1 MMIEVLNKIRF
12 YFGNIFGYLIYLLL
26 GKKILLNKINKTKIL
41 SIYFHNPSVSV
52 FEKIIKWLVK
62 YDFKIVTIN
71 QLQEILDGTKV
82 NTNKTVFISFD
93 DAWSENLKLIPILEK
108 YNIPITL
115 FVPVKAIEDGD
126 LWLNIVRNE
135 YSNIDESIKRGL
147 SLKYLKNISY
157 EHHEELYLAAKNKS
171 IIRRVIMTKNELI
184 KFAKYASIGSHTVN
198 HPILS
203 NSNKEQVKFELENSE
218 KILNAWGLEI
228 NSSFAY
234 PNGSYN
240 DKIIDTIKESNYKYA
255 FTTQPQFVDL
265 SKNEFKYKIPRICIP
280 DNLGKFENLARMS
293 TLWTKILK

>member
-1 MMIEVLNKIRF
+1 MIEVSNKIRF

-62 YDFKIVTIN
+62 YDFTIVSIN
-71 QLQEILDGTKV
+71 QLQQILDGTKV

-108 YNIPITL
+108 YNVPITL
-115 FVPVKAIEDGD
+115 FVPTKAIEDGD
-126 LWLNIVRNE
+126 LWLNIVRNG
-135 YSNIDESIKRGL
+135 YSKIDESIKRGF
-147 SLKYLKNISY
+147 SLKDLKNISY
-157 EHHEELYLAAKNKS
+157 KYRQELYLATKNKS
-171 IIRRVIMTKNELI
+171 IITRRIMTKNELI
-184 KFAKYASIGSHTVN
+184 KFSKYASIGSHTVN

-203 NSNKEQVKFELENSE
+203 NCNNEQVKFELENSE
-218 KILNAWGLEI
+218 KTLNDWGLEI
-228 NSSFAY
+228 NRSFAY

-240 DKIIDTIKESNYKYA
+240 NKIIDIIKESNYKYA

-265 SKNEFKYKIPRICIP
+265 SKNEFNYEVPRICIP
-280 DNLGKFENLARMS
+280 DNLGEYENLARMS
-293 TLWTKILK
+293 TLWINILK

>member
-62 YDFKIVTIN
+62 YDFKIVSIN
-71 QLQEILDGTKV
+71 QLQQILDGTKV

-135 YSNIDESIKRGL
+135 YSKIDESIKRGL

-157 EHHEELYLAAKNKS
+157 EHHKELYLAAKNKS